1 MLGFYLDA
9 RVKPEDDVDWEK
21 CLATWVFVSI
31 GVMQRTQDAI
41 TAKPEDDMW
50 SKDLMV
56 IGRSFDS
63 FYSLRMT
70 SLVVLLLVDVP
81 FLRPDLVH

>member
-1 MLGFYLDA
+1 VLGFYLDS
-9 RVKPEDDVDWEK
+9 RVKPEDDGDWEK
-21 CLATWVFVSI
+21 CLAPWVFVSI
-31 GVMQRTQDAI
+31 GVMQRKQDAI

-70 SLVVLLLVDVP
+70 SLVALCTVAG
-81 FLRPDLVH
+81 